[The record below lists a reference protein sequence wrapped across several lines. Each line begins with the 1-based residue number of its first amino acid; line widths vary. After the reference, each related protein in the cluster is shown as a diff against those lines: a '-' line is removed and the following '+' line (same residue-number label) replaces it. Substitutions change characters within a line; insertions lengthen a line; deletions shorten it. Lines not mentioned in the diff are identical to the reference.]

1 MEHSVIHSTVGFIG
15 VMVAVVAGNE
25 PDYLRKEQI
34 MKDLAFIW
42 GSLASLQKW
51 KPIKES
57 YMKI

>member
-34 MKDLAFIW
+34 MKDFGFYLGKF
-42 GSLASLQKW
+42 SFFTKM
-51 KPIKES
+51 ET
-57 YMKI
+57 Y